1 MTVSIK
7 YNDSKLQEFH
17 EYYMNYASTSQ
28 EDILYNISSIL
39 TDGYNE
45 AYHLLRDEANFLIK
59 LYLDYINIFYE
70 KKTRYFI
77 DLANDIAG
85 YLIIKG
91 IFNDEIDEIK
101 NMLPTFDESDID
113 FVNKLIELLTY
124 LNKKD

>member
-17 EYYMNYASTSQ
+17 EYYEKYVSDSH
-28 EDILYNISSIL
+28 EEILYTMSSIL
-39 TDGYNE
+39 TDGSSE

-70 KKTRYFI
+70 EKTRYFI

-91 IFNDEIDEIK
+91 IFNEEINEVK
-101 NMLPTFDESDID
+101 NMLSTFDESDID